1 MTMTFT
7 NNRHKTCT
15 FTLEGVKTELV
26 VTKNNS
32 MSDCIV
38 EFTRVLEGCLKKW
51 IVFIR
56 DERSKNHFLN
66 FFTTK
71 QILILQSELMKISKS
86 SEVDDKVLLPL
97 LSLVNNSCN
106 MEMIRRTFQDRQ
118 RLDDGW

>member
-1 MTMTFT
+1 MMMTFT
-7 NNRHKTCT
+7 NDRHKTCT

-26 VTKNNS
+26 VTKNDS
-32 MSDCIV
+32 MSDSIIK
-38 EFTRVLEGCLKKW
+38 FTRVLEGSLKKW

-56 DERSKNHFLN
+56 DERSKHHFLN

-71 QILILQSELMKISKS
+71 QIRILQSELMKISKP

-97 LSLVNNSCN
+97 LSLVNDNCN
-106 MEMIRRTFQDRQ
+106 MKMIRKTLQGRQ